1 MTNLFIGV
9 DKENKRKKL
18 IEIAK
23 DYITKGYRV
32 FYFVPEQVCLEMER
46 YCFKTMKDIDSSN
59 FEVLNFSRVPDR
71 FYKDIGK
78 RPDKPYIDEGGKKL
92 ILDLA
97 VKEIADDLEYFNK
110 KNNRYALDQL
120 FDIIKLFKENKID
133 GSEFL
138 NFTADSENKKIKDI
152 ALVYESYNSVLSSM
166 YYDSFDELERLTKIT
181 DVEYLKD
188 KIFIFDFFSSF
199 SKIENDFIKS
209 IIKNCKEVYFALTC
223 NDKIYNYKKSDKFYP
238 VYKTAEKI
246 IRFSKESNK
255 EIKINKDF
263 CEAKTEIAKLCQ
275 YVFTEEKVDCKDTVK
290 ILNCGN
296 NYNECEI
303 ISLEIKRIIREENC
317 RYSDIAVI
325 SRDDSYRK
333 ILETVFDKYNIPIF
347 NDNKVSLDTK
357 PVFLYINSI
366 FSILQRGF
374 TRENIIKLLK
384 SGLTKYSF
392 EECCIVENYLN
403 LWNIS
408 SKEFCGEDFKFHPG
422 GFVKDFTEK
431 DRKNLENINRIKN
444 EIFLEISSLKEDL
457 SEENAINMSKTLYK
471 FILKNNIPNYIQDK
485 VEEYEKTGFF
495 DLAEEYTQVFNLIIN
510 IFEQLS
516 MILDEKPITI
526 EEYYEYFSILSKSYE
541 IGKIPTSMDEVF
553 YSNAEKAKTINK
565 KYVFLIGMNQGVFP
579 KIYNNSSLISD
590 YEKNKLKTFGFDLG
604 DNEKEKSFNEKFL
617 FFDIMTLAEKRLYIT
632 FPTAT
637 LQGEVIMRSSYVDS
651 VLNCV
656 NNLVIDDVS
665 VLKDDFKI
673 QDEQSA
679 SVNINLLKDKFSFEE
694 YPTLI
699 QKEKSVVDAENFD
712 IEGKLNPK
720 LESFKLN
727 ESDLNFSA
735 SQYETYVKCPFSYF
749 MRYMMK
755 INPLPDTNFGQRVI
769 GNFVHNGLEY
779 IFKQLKAENI
789 SIKDADNEK
798 LDSILKEFFD
808 FYTKQVL
815 YLNESVRFSY
825 FYENILNI
833 LRKII
838 GNLKDEFSESLF
850 EPVEFEFKIGDDCQ
864 VKPLKIEL
872 ENGKCLKFMGS
883 IDRVDCYEKNGMSYI
898 RIIDYKTGKKEFKL
912 TDVYNGINIQM
923 LIYLFS
929 IWENSKENTIPA
941 GILYYP
947 ARTSQIVL
955 DQDYSSKD
963 VENEMK
969 KEFKRNGLLLDDED
983 ILLAMENPI
992 TGRYIPVK
1000 LSAKGEIKGK
1010 NSLATL
1016 EELGEIENRILDD
1029 VKKNGNKLIKGDI
1042 SISPLVN
1049 VSPCDYCD
1057 YKGICGYNE
1066 NYCQKRYYNDNTA
1079 KSTKKETEE
1088 GEN

>member
-18 IEIAK
+18 VEIAK
-23 DYITKGYRV
+23 EYITKGYQV

-46 YCFKTMKDIDSSN
+46 YCFNKMKDIDSFK
-59 FEVLNFSRVPDR
+59 FEVLNFSRVSDR

-97 VKEIADDLEYFNK
+97 VKEIADNLEYFNK
-110 KNNRYALDQL
+110 KNNKYALDQL
-120 FDIIKLFKENKID
+120 FEIIKLFKENKID

-138 NFTADSENKKIKDI
+138 NFTANSENKKIRDI
-152 ALVYESYNSVLSSM
+152 AAVYESYNSILSSM
-166 YYDSFDELERLTKIT
+166 YYDSSDELERLTKVT
-181 DVEYLKD
+181 DPEYLKD
-188 KIFIFDFFSSF
+188 KVFIFDFFSSF
-199 SKIENDFIKS
+199 SKIENDFIKL
-209 IIKNCKEVYFALTC
+209 IITNCKEIYFSLTC
-223 NDKIYNYKKSDKFYP
+223 DDKLYNYKKTDKFYP
-238 VYKTAEKI
+238 VYKTIENI

-255 EIKINKDF
+255 EIKLNKDF
-263 CEAKTEIAKLCQ
+263 YETKSEIGKLSKCIFTDEKTD
-275 YVFTEEKVDCKDTVK
+275 FSDFVK

-303 ISLEIKRIIREENC
+303 IALEIKRILREEKC
-317 RYSDIAVI
+317 RFSDIAVI

-357 PVFLYINSI
+357 PVFLYINAI

-374 TRENIIKLLK
+374 TRENVIKLLK

-431 DRKNLENINRIKN
+431 DKKALDDINIIKN
-444 EIFLEISSLKEDL
+444 EIFLDISSLKEDM
-457 SEENAINMSKTLYK
+457 SNENALNMSKILYD
-471 FILKNNIPNYIQDK
+471 FIVKNNIPDYIQNK
-485 VEEYEKTGFF
+485 AEEYQKAGFF
-495 DLAEEYTQVFNLIIN
+495 DLAEEYTQVFNMIIN

-516 MILDEKPITI
+516 MILGEKPVTI

-541 IGKIPTSMDEVF
+541 IGKIPTSIDEVF

-590 YEKNKLKTFGFDLG
+590 FEKNKLKSFGFDLG

-617 FFDIMTLAEKRLYIT
+617 FFDVITLPTKRLYVT

-637 LQGEVIMRSSYVDS
+637 LQGEVLIRSSYVDS
-651 VLNCV
+651 ILNCV

-665 VLKDDFKI
+665 ILKDDFKI

-679 SVNINLLKDKFSFEE
+679 KVNINLLKDKFIFEK
-694 YPTLI
+694 YPILQ
-699 QKEKSVVDAENFD
+699 QKEKSIIDAENFD
-712 IEGKLNPK
+712 VEGKLNPN

-727 ESDLNFSA
+727 ENDLNFSS

-779 IFKQLKAENI
+779 VFKELKADNI
-789 SIKDADNEK
+789 SIKDVDDEK
-798 LDSILKEFFD
+798 LDNILKEFFD
-808 FYTKQVL
+808 FYTKEVL
-815 YLNESVRFSY
+815 YLNESVRTSY

-833 LRKII
+833 LKKII
-838 GNLKDEFSESLF
+838 TNLKDEFKGSLF
-850 EPVEFEFKIGDDCQ
+850 EPVEFEFKIGENCQ

-872 ENGKCLKFMGS
+872 ENGKYLKFMGS
-883 IDRVDCYEKNGMSYI
+883 IDRVDCYEKNGISYI

-929 IWENSKENTIPA
+929 IWENSKEDTIPA

-955 DQDYSSKD
+955 EQDYSSKD

-983 ILLAMENPI
+983 ILLAMENPL

-1010 NSLATL
+1010 NSLTTL
-1016 EELGEIENRILDD
+1016 QELGELENYILND

-1066 NYCQKRYYNDNTA
+1066 NYCQKRYYKENTD
-1079 KSTKKETEE
+1079 KSNKE